1 MPDFRNKEGQPL
13 SMDSGTY
20 EGTTTASYAT
30 ALEWSTADIQ
40 EKTILLKNEH
50 ASTTIYFKLLGYMSE
65 DGNAQE
71 IVAETSLAGAT
82 TAEFRYKRFWY
93 KLVLQVKN
101 NSGSA
106 DYQVDWSGIP
116 V

>member
-1 MPDFRNKEGQPL
+1 MPSFRNKEGEVI
-13 SMDSGTY
+13 SVDSGTNT
-20 EGTTTASYAT
+20 GTTTATYVN
-30 ALEWSTADIQ
+30 ALDWNTADIQ

-65 DGNAQE
+65 DGNSQE
-71 IVAETSLAGAT
+71 IIAETSLAGVT
-82 TAEFRYKRFWY
+82 TAEFRYKQFWY
-93 KLVLQVKN
+93 KLKLQVKN

-106 DYQVDWSGIP
+106 DYQVDWAGVP